1 MVEFFF
7 ASLTWPAMAV
17 TARRTLAKV
26 KSSAMR
32 PRQPEVPNL
41 MGDAGEALGEGV
53 MARYSSADAARKNS
67 WGEAV
72 RLKNEVKRQ

>member
-1 MVEFFF
+1 
-7 ASLTWPAMAV
+7 
-17 TARRTLAKV
+17 LAKV

-41 MGDAGEALGEGV
+41 MGDEGEVDGDGV
-53 MARYSSADAARKNS
+53 MARYSSAEGEEKNS

-72 RLKNEVKRQ
+72 GV